1 MFRRVYLLSLA
12 LLVPLA
18 TACNNECLLSS
29 DIQVN
34 VLPDPSIDPSQITA
48 LHVALSVNGSP
59 AKTRVIVLTQPID
72 RTGSAFILRPD
83 STPARATYTISV
95 TIEAMDNGNTLIA
108 IGSDSEQV
116 AAKGCNHL
124 NAHLAA
130 LPLNPTFDMAQSI
143 LTDADGFINRVSDMD
158 AAGGMPSPDLAGCV
172 GGLPDEDND
181 GRANFC
187 DLCPADYD
195 PTPSDSDG
203 DGLPDA
209 CDPDP
214 TRKTNMQSYFD
225 AFDSDSGHWN
235 GSTYTIAPGT
245 SFMQIDSNNAAPNQP
260 LSVASNVRVPLD
272 VRAQTF
278 VLAPGYYGSTGPA
291 LAIAALF
298 LGDGT
303 DPFAPG
309 TNGVLCQIRF
319 DQSNGDAIRLRP
331 VVNGSLQLGTST
343 PTSSTACAGTTLP
356 PPPQFCFGTDT
367 LYRLRLTQ
375 RGSSYSCEVVDGNGN
390 TYTPPTLTA
399 TPPAGP
405 TQFLVLQEANLK
417 AQFHS
422 VVAETALSP

>member
-1 MFRRVYLLSLA
+1 MLA
-12 LLVPLA
+12 FIVPLVA
-18 TACNNECLLSS
+18 ACNNDCLLSS

-34 VLPDPSIDPSQITA
+34 VYPDPGIDPAQIA
-48 LHVALSVNGSP
+48 HLHVALSVNGSP
-59 AKTRVIVLTQPID
+59 AKSLVITPMPPID

-83 STPARATYTISV
+83 STPAKSTYNVSV
-95 TIEAMDNGNTLIA
+95 TIEAMDAGNTLIA

-116 AAKGCNHL
+116 AAKGCNKL
-124 NAHLAA
+124 SAHLAA
-130 LPLNPTFDMAQSI
+130 LPISPVYDMTQPLI
-143 LTDADGFINRVSDMD
+143 VDGDGFINRVVDM
-158 AAGGMPSPDLAGCV
+158 AGAPPPPDLAGCFT
-172 GGLPDEDND
+172 GTPDEDND

-214 TRKTNMQSYFD
+214 TRKPNMQVYFD
-225 AFDSDSGHWN
+225 PFDSDSGHWMGATYSVPQ
-235 GSTYTIAPGT
+235 GSSY
-245 SFMQIDSNNAAPNQP
+245 MQVDSNNAAPNQP
-260 LSVASNVRVPLD
+260 LTVANMVNKLPLD
-272 VRAQTF
+272 VRAQMF

-298 LGDGT
+298 LGDGP

-331 VVNGSLQLGTST
+331 VVNGSLQIGTTT
-343 PTSSTACAGTTLP
+343 PTNSTACAGTTLP

-375 RGSSYSCEVVDGNGN
+375 RGSTYSCEVADTNMNV
-390 TYTPPTLTA
+390 YTPPSLTA

-405 TQFLVLQEANLK
+405 TQFVVLQEENLR